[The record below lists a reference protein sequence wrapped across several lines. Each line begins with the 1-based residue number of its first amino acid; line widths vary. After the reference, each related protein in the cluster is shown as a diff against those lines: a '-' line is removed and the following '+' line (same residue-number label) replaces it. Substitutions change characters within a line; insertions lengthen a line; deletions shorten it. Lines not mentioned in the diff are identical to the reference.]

1 MSHKYAEQLRAVQK
15 RALAAAGRQTADS
28 ESVLTALEVAAG
40 EVGAAWSGSPLGY
53 HANVYYSG
61 LATPPPG
68 CHFSSEWGLMRAS
81 ARGTSGDWR
90 EYPYD
95 QVIRAICQA
104 AGNPDLAP
112 LETVSQDVANVFR
125 NEQSRF
131 ESLTS
136 AALSG
141 VSDPYLESLLGQASQ
156 LRVPSVA
163 DGIRAQL
170 PTGQLMSRDTA
181 GMKHAPHQKVL
192 AQAAVIRAPFVQC
205 QELARLCSLAADHLE
220 LTVDQ
225 PRPRIVLSGTKVF
238 IGHGRSLEWRKLK
251 DFLQDRIG
259 LEWDEFNRVAVAGVT
274 NVGRLEAML
283 DDAAIAF
290 LVMTAEDEQVDGALR
305 ARENVVHEA
314 GLFQGRLGFMKA
326 ILMVEDTCEPFSNI
340 DGLGQLRFPKGRIE
354 AVFEEVRTVLERE
367 GMVGSHEGP

>member
-1 MSHKYAEQLRAVQK
+1 MS
-15 RALAAAGRQTADS
+15 
-28 ESVLTALEVAAG
+28 
-40 EVGAAWSGSPLGY
+40 
-53 HANVYYSG
+53 
-61 LATPPPG
+61 
-68 CHFSSEWGLMRAS
+68 AS

-95 QVIRAICQA
+95 EVIRAICQA

-181 GMKHAPHQKVL
+181 GRNM
-192 AQAAVIRAPFVQC
+192 
-205 QELARLCSLAADHLE
+205 
-220 LTVDQ
+220 
-225 PRPRIVLSGTKVF
+225 PRIK
-238 IGHGRSLEWRKLK
+238 ECWRK
-251 DFLQDRIG
+251 
-259 LEWDEFNRVAVAGVT
+259 
-274 NVGRLEAML
+274 
-283 DDAAIAF
+283 
-290 LVMTAEDEQVDGALR
+290 
-305 ARENVVHEA
+305 
-314 GLFQGRLGFMKA
+314 
-326 ILMVEDTCEPFSNI
+326 P
-340 DGLGQLRFPKGRIE
+340 P
-354 AVFEEVRTVLERE
+354 
-367 GMVGSHEGP
+367 